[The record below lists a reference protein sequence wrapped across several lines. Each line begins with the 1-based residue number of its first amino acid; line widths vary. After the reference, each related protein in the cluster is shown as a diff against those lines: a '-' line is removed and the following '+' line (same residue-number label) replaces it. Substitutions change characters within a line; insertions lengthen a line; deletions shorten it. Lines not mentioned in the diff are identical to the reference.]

1 MLQMDGNWGLRKCR
15 LAVKGRSSVGRAELR
30 VACFGLAEPV
40 YLVRVRVRMRLD
52 PVVGK
57 KCSAVLVK
65 RERCRER
72 EGDRERDRD
81 KE

>member
-1 MLQMDGNWGLRKCR
+1 
-15 LAVKGRSSVGRAELR
+15 
-30 VACFGLAEPV
+30 
-40 YLVRVRVRMRLD
+40 MRLD